1 MAESVGDVWTPEHL
15 QRFLDAHQIP
25 AEIVRVEQHTPTVVD
40 AAAALGV
47 SVEMIVKTV
56 VFLIADQPYAA
67 LANGVQRVDTRKLA
81 ARFGVNRKKVV
92 LANAQ
97 QLISL
102 TGYAPGTVPP
112 LGHRQQFPMLME
124 PGILD
129 QEVVYAGGGGI
140 AEMLK
145 IRSADL
151 QRLTQPELLSMLE
164 TPTPP
169 SAGGDQENTA
179 Q

>member
-1 MAESVGDVWTPEHL
+1 MEAASGDIWTPEHL
-15 QRFLDAHQIP
+15 QHYLDAHQIP

-47 SVEMIVKTV
+47 SVDKIVKTV
-56 VFLIADQPYAA
+56 VFIIADQPYAA
-67 LANGVQRVDTRKLA
+67 LANGVLRVDTRKLA
-81 ARFGVNRKKVV
+81 ARFGVNRKKVM
-92 LANAQ
+92 LANAE

-112 LGHRQQFPMLME
+112 LGHRQQFPTLME

-151 QRLTQPELLSMLE
+151 QRLTQPELLPLLE
-164 TPTPP
+164 TSLPTST
-169 SAGGDQENTA
+169 SAE
-179 Q
+179 